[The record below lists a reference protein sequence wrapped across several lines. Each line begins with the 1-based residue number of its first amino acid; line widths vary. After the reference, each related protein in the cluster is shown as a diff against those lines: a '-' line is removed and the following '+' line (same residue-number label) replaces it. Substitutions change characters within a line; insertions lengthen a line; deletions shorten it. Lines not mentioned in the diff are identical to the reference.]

1 MSNDF
6 NYKSFSASPFK
17 ITDAQDIHE
26 LPVDEI
32 LEDVLHDVK
41 MITRNAGWEV
51 YSNENLSSLVAEYSG
66 VTANVAG
73 RRIGLN
79 LPEEE
84 LQNYAYG
91 ELPRR

>member
-17 ITDAQDIHE
+17 ITDAQDTRE
-26 LPVDEI
+26 LSVDEV
-32 LEDVLHDVK
+32 LEDVLHDIR

-51 YSNENLSSLVAEYSG
+51 YSNENLPELVAEHSG

-73 RRIGLN
+73 RRIGLH
-79 LPEEE
+79 LPEED
-84 LQNYAYG
+84 L
-91 ELPRR
+91 